1 MKFICSLIGGLTLLA
16 IPTIAQ
22 TTQTSNYFPLEPGN
36 VWMYALAA
44 PGTTSSFRTISVEG
58 RDTLNNI
65 EYSRVRY
72 FERVVYLRA
81 NTDGSI
87 VSFNRTTNSEEA
99 WLKLNEPVGTTF
111 DARIDQCVTTGRV
124 EERGA
129 QVTTPAGIFDDT
141 VRLSFQGSC
150 ADAGTTQQVYA
161 NRVGPVVHEETSFAG
176 PRRYQLVYYR
186 TGSETGGGPEQ
197 SFTIGLNALR
207 YRVGTEM
214 RVRLSL
220 RSTLPDS
227 IDLHFPS
234 GQSFDFK
241 IYDETGAIVYV
252 WSADKLFPAIV
263 RNETFGPGERTYGF
277 SVPLGTLPLGRY
289 KAQGYLTTVPQVY
302 LAETAF
308 EIVQSPSTTLTR

>member
-1 MKFICSLIGGLTLLA
+1 MKFICSLIGSLALLA

-44 PGTTSSFRTISVEG
+44 PGTTTSFRTISVEG

-72 FERVVYLRA
+72 FERIVHLRA

-99 WLKLNEPVGTTF
+99 WLKLNEPVGTSF

-161 NRVGPVVHEETSFAG
+161 NGVGPVVHEETSFAG

-186 TGSETGGGPEQ
+186 TGSETGAGPEQ

-214 RVRLSL
+214 RVRLSCAV
-220 RSTLPDS
+220 RSLTPSTCTSQVDNPSTSKSTMKQARSSMYGLPIS
-227 IDLHFPS
+227 SFP
-234 GQSFDFK
+234 QS
-241 IYDETGAIVYV
+241 
-252 WSADKLFPAIV
+252 SAT
-263 RNETFGPGERTYGF
+263 R
-277 SVPLGTLPLGRY
+277 PLGR
-289 KAQGYLTTVPQVY
+289 VS
-302 LAETAF
+302 ERTAF
-308 EIVQSPSTTLTR
+308 RSRWGHCHSAATRLRDI